1 MDQDIISMFKEK
13 NKSILIQ
20 NLKFDTERN
29 VDSLISTLN
38 NIIVND
44 FEIAKRNIKLIFD
57 DYGKNQF
64 EFKIDELLSNIQNK
78 SYNVVEELINL
89 KRNSILNDL
98 ESLSFEEEEMNN
110 YYALIDNTT
119 KVLQEKLCDNLF
131 DDIKIYANKELS
143 KFINKKDDA
152 DNVMQNRIVDY
163 INIRLFKKLED
174 KILSSIRIRDNN
186 LINKGKE
193 SYDKYQEINKKTTQV
208 WLIIKN
214 VIFNVRLMKITFFL
228 YKNIINAKNIK

>member
-29 VDSLISTLN
+29 VDSLMETLN
-38 NIIVND
+38 NIMVND
-44 FEIAKRNIKLIFD
+44 FDVAKRNIKLIFE

-64 EFKIDELLSNIQNK
+64 EAKIDELLSNIQNK
-78 SYNVVEELINL
+78 SCNAIEELVNL
-89 KRNSILNDL
+89 KKNSILNDL

-110 YYALIDNTT
+110 YYTLIDNTT
-119 KVLQEKLCDNLF
+119 KIFQEKLSNNLF
-131 DDIKIYANKELS
+131 NDIKDFANKEFF
-143 KFINKKDDA
+143 KIINKKPVENVDDM
-152 DNVMQNRIVDY
+152 MQTRIVDY

-208 WLIIKN
+208 
-214 VIFNVRLMKITFFL
+214 
-228 YKNIINAKNIK
+228 

>member
-110 YYALIDNTT
+110 
-119 KVLQEKLCDNLF
+119 
-131 DDIKIYANKELS
+131 
-143 KFINKKDDA
+143 
-152 DNVMQNRIVDY
+152 
-163 INIRLFKKLED
+163 
-174 KILSSIRIRDNN
+174 
-186 LINKGKE
+186 
-193 SYDKYQEINKKTTQV
+193 
-208 WLIIKN
+208 
-214 VIFNVRLMKITFFL
+214 
-228 YKNIINAKNIK
+228 

>member
-208 WLIIKN
+208 
-214 VIFNVRLMKITFFL
+214 
-228 YKNIINAKNIK
+228 